1 MIVNNDKTKK
11 FFAYTLYIIARAS
24 LLTRYRK
31 ILISWD
37 QLNYIGTLFKAY
49 VIMLFY
55 ALLSTIH
62 TTNAITLTREHFYD
76 ALLYELLAIEGI
88 KSYIKSITGKKQQ
101 PI

>member
-1 MIVNNDKTKK
+1 
-11 FFAYTLYIIARAS
+11 
-24 LLTRYRK
+24 
-31 ILISWD
+31 
-37 QLNYIGTLFKAY
+37 
-49 VIMLFY
+49 MLFY